1 VGGSSG
7 LITDNFK
14 FIINAFFARG
24 STGTALYLLAD
35 VRYDIF
41 SD

>member
-1 VGGSSG
+1 MGGRSG

-14 FIINAFFARG
+14 IIIMHLFARG

-35 VRYDIF
+35 VRYNIF